1 LLLTLMP
8 AALAVSVF
16 GQPGSVQPGSIQ
28 PKIENA
34 KLQTRAV
41 NGALDASF
49 RAIVASQLEPAWIGY
64 SVPQVAGERSM
75 CGTVSL
81 EGARE
86 FVMLYRVEAG
96 KVEKIRTYATD
107 CLFDGGEL
115 PVYWLTGVDGS
126 QSALLLSSFIP
137 PADPVDQREKR
148 GLSWQLAN
156 SALSA
161 IARHHDGAPALIDI
175 ARKPQVSSQVKQ
187 EAVRWLGR
195 SKDPRAVKFFEEIL
209 AAR

>member
-1 LLLTLMP
+1 VTRIVLMGAIAV
-8 AALAVSVF
+8 AAFA
-16 GQPGSVQPGSIQ
+16 Q

-41 NGALDASF
+41 NGTLDASF
-49 RAIVASQLEPAWIGY
+49 RTIVSSQVEPAWIGY
-64 SVPQVAGERSM
+64 SVPQVSGERSM

-86 FVMLYRVEAG
+86 FVVLYRVTAAQ
-96 KVEKIRTYATD
+96 VEKIRTYATD
-107 CLFDGGEL
+107 CTFDAGDL
-115 PVYWLTGVDGS
+115 PLYWLNGVDGS
-126 QSALLLSSFIP
+126 QSALLLASFIP
-137 PADPVDQREKR
+137 PADANNRK
-148 GLSWQLAN
+148 GLEWQLAN

-161 IARHHDGAPALIDI
+161 IARHQDGAPALIDL
-175 ARKPQVSSQVKQ
+175 ARKPQISSQMRQ

-195 SKDPRAVKFFEEIL
+195 SKDPRATKFFEEIL

>member
-1 LLLTLMP
+1 MTRIVLMGAMAV
-8 AALAVSVF
+8 AAFA
-16 GQPGSVQPGSIQ
+16 Q

-41 NGALDASF
+41 SGTLDASF
-49 RAIVASQLEPAWIGY
+49 RTIVSSQVEPAWIGY
-64 SVPQVAGERSM
+64 SVPQVSGERSM

-86 FVMLYRVEAG
+86 FVVLYRVTSG
-96 KVEKIRTYATD
+96 QVEKIRTYATD
-107 CLFDGGEL
+107 CTFDAGDL
-115 PVYWLTGVDGS
+115 PLYWLNGVDGS
-126 QSALLLSSFIP
+126 QSALLLTSFIP
-137 PADPVDQREKR
+137 AADASNRK
-148 GLSWQLAN
+148 GLEWQLAN

-161 IARHHDGAPALIDI
+161 IARHQDGAPALIDL
-175 ARKPQVSSQVKQ
+175 ARRPGMSPQIRQ

-195 SKDPRAVKFFEEIL
+195 SKDPRAAKFFEEIL

>member
-1 LLLTLMP
+1 VKSLLSTMVSV
-8 AALAVSVF
+8 AFAVSAF
-16 GQPGSVQPGSIQ
+16 GQTGSVQ

-34 KLQTRAV
+34 KVQTRAV

-49 RAIVASQLEPAWIGY
+49 RTIVTSQLEPAWIGY

-86 FVMLYRVEAG
+86 FVMLYRVEGG

-107 CLFDGGEL
+107 CLFDGGQL

>member
-1 LLLTLMP
+1 VTRIVLM
-8 AALAVSVF
+8 AAFSVALF
-16 GQPGSVQPGSIQ
+16 AQ
-28 PKIENA
+28 PKTENA

-49 RAIVASQLEPAWIGY
+49 RTIVSSQVEPAWIGY
-64 SVPQVAGERSM
+64 QVPQVPGERSM

-86 FVMLYRVEAG
+86 FVVLYRVAAG
-96 KVEKIRTYATD
+96 QVEKIRTYATD
-107 CLFDGGEL
+107 CTFDAGDL
-115 PVYWLTGVDGS
+115 PLYWLTGVDGS
-126 QSALLLSSFIP
+126 QSALVLASFIP
-137 PADPVDQREKR
+137 AADPNNRK
-148 GLSWQLAN
+148 GLEWQLAN

-161 IARHHDGAPALIDI
+161 IARHQDGAPALIDL
-175 ARKPQVSSQVKQ
+175 ARRPQVSPQIRQ

-195 SKDPRAVKFFEEIL
+195 SKDPRATKFFEEIL